1 MIDSSEIG
9 VAVKDMSLL
18 EIENAT
24 LSENQVA
31 MSIYSKNWRFGG
43 PGKMIIKNVEFVQ
56 NNVDL
61 DIEETAQ
68 VQIFD
73 GVNVNV
79 TTGDGSFS
87 YVR

>member
-1 MIDSSEIG
+1 M
-9 VAVKDMSLL
+9 V
-18 EIENAT
+18 
-24 LSENQVA
+24 
-31 MSIYSKNWRFGG
+31 
-43 PGKMIIKNVEFVQ
+43 IKNVVFDL

-73 GVNVNV
+73 GVTLDV
-79 TTGDGSFS
+79 TTGDGTFK

>member
-1 MIDSSEIG
+1 
-9 VAVKDMSLL
+9 
-18 EIENAT
+18 
-24 LSENQVA
+24 
-31 MSIYSKNWRFGG
+31 
-43 PGKMIIKNVEFVQ
+43 MIIKNVEFVQ